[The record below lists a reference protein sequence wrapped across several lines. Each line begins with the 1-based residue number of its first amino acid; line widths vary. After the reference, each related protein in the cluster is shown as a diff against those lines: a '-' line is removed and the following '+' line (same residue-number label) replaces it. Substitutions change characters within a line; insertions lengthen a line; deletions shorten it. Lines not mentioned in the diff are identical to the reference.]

1 MKKCKYCAN
10 EIQDKAI
17 KCRYCG
23 EFIEDDSKKTKSKT
37 IKKTEFKWFFSK
49 NRFSISQINRAI
61 IILILIILLFIA
73 IYIVKLNGNLN
84 NNTNTNLDIKKQ
96 EQLLKSI
103 VSINYNDWWWSWII
117 FTENWL
123 LITNNH
129 VIEDDET
136 GMSVWEITVCI
147 LDDIWLLPDCSY
159 TWDLVIRNP
168 LLDLA
173 VVKIRNFSTL
183 NYINLFNWNSINTSI
198 FWKTINIYGYPT
210 LWWDKITITK
220 WIVSWFDEENNIKT
234 DAEINFW
241 NSWGWAFLLNK
252 FIWIPS
258 RIYSTADWKIWYI
271 IPKNKVL
278 AWFYSITKN
287 KFNIKSI
294 SSNFN
299 DTNLVFKWNNISG
312 ESSFDTP
319 YYEEFSEKILDLYK
333 TYNDSCIES
342 FWFNSYFTLE
352 FNDDWMHL
360 CDCKEWYNFWWE
372 DEDTCISL
380 EEDIDDYYSVITK
393 DINFRE
399 NYFINS
405 KIIMI
410 LFKWTKVNVKSK
422 KIVNWNLWYK
432 VEYLNKNWWISYI
445 WLQKSNYS
453 WCNIPDIKIGNQ
465 VWAWCNVTKN
475 AQDSYKREWYNIK
488 NKDWYLYWGLYDS
501 YGAIKACEKWYHLP
515 SNDEWIEACKYI
527 TKTNCSDQQ
536 IKNTIIS
543 SILKLPISWEYN
555 LKQWYIWRDS
565 LVRYWSST
573 EISDQRYNVFVL
585 SNNGTIWP
593 NAKSGRNYKN
603 SVRCIKD

>member
-241 NSWGWAFLLNK
+241 NSWGW
-252 FIWIPS
+252 
-258 RIYSTADWKIWYI
+258 
-271 IPKNKVL
+271 
-278 AWFYSITKN
+278 
-287 KFNIKSI
+287 
-294 SSNFN
+294 
-299 DTNLVFKWNNISG
+299 
-312 ESSFDTP
+312 
-319 YYEEFSEKILDLYK
+319 
-333 TYNDSCIES
+333 
-342 FWFNSYFTLE
+342 
-352 FNDDWMHL
+352 
-360 CDCKEWYNFWWE
+360 
-372 DEDTCISL
+372 
-380 EEDIDDYYSVITK
+380 
-393 DINFRE
+393 
-399 NYFINS
+399 
-405 KIIMI
+405 
-410 LFKWTKVNVKSK
+410 
-422 KIVNWNLWYK
+422 
-432 VEYLNKNWWISYI
+432 
-445 WLQKSNYS
+445 
-453 WCNIPDIKIGNQ
+453 
-465 VWAWCNVTKN
+465 
-475 AQDSYKREWYNIK
+475 
-488 NKDWYLYWGLYDS
+488 
-501 YGAIKACEKWYHLP
+501 
-515 SNDEWIEACKYI
+515 
-527 TKTNCSDQQ
+527 
-536 IKNTIIS
+536 
-543 SILKLPISWEYN
+543 
-555 LKQWYIWRDS
+555 
-565 LVRYWSST
+565 
-573 EISDQRYNVFVL
+573 
-585 SNNGTIWP
+585 
-593 NAKSGRNYKN
+593 
-603 SVRCIKD
+603 